1 MSKIKEIVKKNIN
14 APQLLKD
21 VVEDIGIVELKELVA
36 KSETKLDDIVVE
48 TLLPIFKEMAYKKI
62 DEAWTN
68 F

>member
-21 VVEDIGIVELKELVA
+21 VVEDIGIAELKELVA

-48 TLLPIFKEMAYKKI
+48 TLLPIFKEMAYKKV
-62 DEAWTN
+62 DEAWAN

>member
-62 DEAWTN
+62 DEAWAN

>member
-36 KSETKLDDIVVE
+36 K
-48 TLLPIFKEMAYKKI
+48 
-62 DEAWTN
+62 
-68 F
+68 